1 MTIAAM
7 PASGRPA
14 ARRRVPGAWIQKRPQ
29 ISAERLPV
37 EFDLSPSRL
46 GATVLCAAGAFILWS
61 AGEFLDEIFR
71 AEELFFA
78 VVTAAF
84 PLMGV
89 GLIVAGLV
97 QFYRRQHVRL
107 GESAVEV
114 WERNLTGLRYWMA
127 PYSEYAGVLQR
138 EHTVSRKN
146 HSTTY
151 QIIQLCHP
159 DPAYDLP
166 LHVARGD
173 EVPRERWEGW
183 AARLGLPA
191 LQLDDD
197 QIIGRPAETL
207 DNSLADQLRAGHAT
221 AGIGHG
227 PPPDSLKIAGDGT
240 GLLID
245 FKTTR
250 MPLAWY
256 AVFAL
261 LPAIFLVVGA
271 VNPEAWPGML
281 VGLVFLGI
289 IGWLARKDASSPR
302 AIKLTRDTV
311 ENLDQWRWNRADAE
325 TLKAGDVENVRIYQ
339 SGKGGR
345 VVVVESDRG
354 SMHLGHGLSRED
366 LVWLRDFLVAE
377 IARRARRDF

>member
-7 PASGRPA
+7 PASDRPA
-14 ARRRVPGAWIQKRPQ
+14 ARRRVPGAWISRRPQ

-37 EFDLSPSRL
+37 EVDLSPSRL
-46 GATVLCAAGAFILWS
+46 GAIVLCGAGLFILWS

-97 QFYRRQHVRL
+97 QIYRRQHVRF
-107 GESAVEV
+107 GDSGVEV

-138 EHTVSRKN
+138 EHTVRRKN

-151 QIIQLCHP
+151 QIIQLCHA

-173 EVPRERWEGW
+173 VLPRDRWEAW

-191 LQLDDD
+191 LQLDDER
-197 QIIGRPAETL
+197 ITGRPADTL
-207 DNSLADQLRAGHAT
+207 DDSLAEQLRAGHAT
-221 AGIGHG
+221 AGIGIG
-227 PPPDSLKIAGDGT
+227 PPPDALKIGEDGT
-240 GLLID
+240 GLLVEL
-245 FKTTR
+245 KR
-250 MPLAWY
+250 GRLPLAGY
-256 AVFAL
+256 VLFGALPVVF
-261 LPAIFLVVGA
+261 IVVGA
-271 VNPEAWPGML
+271 LDPEGWPAML
-281 VGLVFLGI
+281 IGLVFLAI
-289 IGWLARKDASSPR
+289 IGLVAWKDATSPR
-302 AIKLTRDTV
+302 AIRLTRKSV
-311 ENLDQWRWNRADAE
+311 ENLDQWRWHNADVERLNTA
-325 TLKAGDVENVRIYQ
+325 DVENVRIHQ

-345 VVVVESDRG
+345 VVVIESDRG
-354 SMHLGHGLSRED
+354 TMHLGQGLSRED
-366 LVWLRDFLVAE
+366 LAWLRNFLVAE